1 MYKKKLL
8 LSIDGGGVRG
18 KIVATFLSLLETDL
32 KSTIYDTFDFFAGT
46 STGALIILGITN
58 NRYSSKQISDL
69 YSESN
74 LNKIF
79 KKSFWGHLPFSLG
92 AKYLGSGKLQFF
104 EEIFANDR
112 YLSIKKTTLINAYDF
127 VNNEAII
134 FKSSGGSDS
143 KYNPLVSEVA
153 NATSAAPTYFPSV
166 ITTESNPRNLIDGG
180 VASNNPSLCLISEA
194 LHQGFSL
201 DNIRL
206 LSFGTGYI
214 NSKEDSVSSKNWGA
228 IGWFRHGLIDDFM
241 IGDSSMNQ
249 YQCKTILG
257 DSYLRIDGLLENV
270 DSALD
275 NTSKSNL
282 DNLEILGFKWYEK
295 YKNTVLDFLL

>member
-1 MYKKKLL
+1 MCKKQLL

-18 KIVATFLSLLETDL
+18 KIVAKFLSLLENDL
-32 KSTIYDTFDFFAGT
+32 KSTIYNTFDFFAGT
-46 STGALIILGITN
+46 STGALIVLGITN
-58 NRYSSKQISDL
+58 NQYSSKQISDL

-79 KKSFWGHLPFSLG
+79 KKSFWGNLPFSFG
-92 AKYLGSGKLQFF
+92 AKYLGNGKLKLF
-104 EEIFANDR
+104 EEIFSNDL
-112 YLSIKKTTLINAYDF
+112 YLSIKKPTLINAYDF

-153 NATSAAPTYFPSV
+153 NATTAAPTYFPSV
-166 ITTESNPRNLIDGG
+166 ITNEPNPRNLIDGG

-194 LHQGFSL
+194 LHQGFAL
-201 DNIRL
+201 DNIKL

-214 NSKEDSVSSKNWGA
+214 NSKEHSISSKDWGA

-241 IGDSSMNQ
+241 IGDSSMSQ

-257 DSYLRIDGLLENV
+257 DNYLRIDGLLENV

-275 NTSKSNL
+275 NISKANL
-282 DNLEILGFKWYEK
+282 DNLDILGDKWYEK
-295 YKNTVLDFLL
+295 YKNTVLNFLV